1 MLGKHCFL
9 GCALILCSLSFPL
22 RGAQQELILWHSYTE
37 GTIKQLLQNA
47 ADQTKAET
55 GVAIRIE
62 YIDNG
67 NIKPSLLKN
76 ARSGKLPDL
85 VFAAADF
92 VGMQKELKLS
102 SIKFPLNGSDDQL
115 NTVRIGK
122 EIYGAPITG
131 GNHLLLYF
139 NRSQVKVPAKS
150 FDELVALQAQRAAA
164 KGRVIAWNYDEPY
177 WIVPFLG
184 AKGAWPIQE
193 GKVSLNSPGV
203 GQAFQNYYE
212 LKDALQLENCDYT
225 CSQKAFVEEKVD
237 YLINGVWAYGELKEK
252 LGEKLGVALLPQLKG
267 KDLVPMFSTIAL
279 LFPDRSLEKDKTGT
293 LKAFIK
299 KLQSESVQKDWA
311 RLGHIPIRAQVET
324 PKDANWEVVLQ
335 QLKLARAMPSDP
347 AMVWAWEALRKG
359 WGLYKSLREKNKP
372 DAESKSIEY
381 MQGLA
386 EKEIAQQRS
395 H

>member
-1 MLGKHCFL
+1 MSGKRWILACTLF
-9 GCALILCSLSFPL
+9 LCSVPNSLRSAPL
-22 RGAQQELILWHSYTE
+22 ELILWHSYTE
-37 GTIKQLLQNA
+37 GTIKQLLQDA
-47 ADQTKAET
+47 ANQTKAET

-62 YIDNG
+62 YIDND

-76 ARSGKLPDL
+76 ARSGKLPEL

-92 VGMQKELKLS
+92 VGMQKELNLAP
-102 SIKFPLNGSDDQL
+102 IKFPLNGSDDQL
-115 NTVRIGK
+115 NTVRVAN
-122 EIYGAPITG
+122 EVYGAPITG

-139 NRSQVKVPAKS
+139 NRSLVKVPAQT
-150 FDELVALQAQRAAA
+150 FDELVASQAQRSDT
-164 KGRVIAWNYDEPY
+164 KGKVIAWNYDEPY

-184 AKGAWPIQE
+184 AKGAWPIQK
-193 GKVSLNSPGV
+193 GKVTLNSPSV
-203 GQAFQNYYE
+203 GQAFRDYYD
-212 LKDALQLENCDYT
+212 LKDALKLENCDYA

-252 LGEKLGVALLPQLKG
+252 LGDKLGVALLPKLKG

-299 KLQSESVQKDWA
+299 VLQSETVQKDWA
-311 RLGHIPIRAQVET
+311 KLGHIPILSHVES
-324 PKDANWEVVLQ
+324 PKDANWEAVLG

-372 DAESKSIEY
+372 DAESKSMEY

-386 EKEIAQQRS
+386 EKEIARQIS